1 MTIFLS
7 MKGSEGEFY
16 FDPNKPAVLKGL
28 AASNGKKLVV
38 PIFPHSNALL
48 PLSTGSVCLITL
60 VELFLK
66 SNLQLST
73 EWLNIFEMRHRQLI
87 HDVGDG
93 YFGFS
98 HFSQNNRKL
107 SLVGTLAC
115 VKDRKLMNDGRTF
128 VIIEGVKRFYITDF
142 ISEKPYIKARVQTFE
157 DYSERPDMVDDLE
170 QKIFIEVRMNIK
182 VPFKTIF
189 PFSKYSI
196 YCILY
201 IHSSLLHVQI
211 FPHYFKH
218 AQAMA

>member
-1 MTIFLS
+1 M
-7 MKGSEGEFY
+7 
-16 FDPNKPAVLKGL
+16 
-28 AASNGKKLVV
+28 
-38 PIFPHSNALL
+38 
-48 PLSTGSVCLITL
+48 
-60 VELFLK
+60 
-66 SNLQLST
+66 ST

-107 SLVGTLAC
+107 SLVGTLAR

-182 VPFKTIF
+182 VPFETIF
-189 PFSKYSI
+189 PFSKYSVYI
-196 YCILY
+196 Y